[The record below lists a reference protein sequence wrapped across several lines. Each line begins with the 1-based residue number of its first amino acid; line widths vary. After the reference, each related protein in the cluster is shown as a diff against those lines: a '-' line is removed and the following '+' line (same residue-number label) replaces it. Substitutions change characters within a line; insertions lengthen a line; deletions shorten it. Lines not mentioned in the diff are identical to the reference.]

1 MAEIFALQGIGS
13 SGKTSTLREV
23 FNQLRTKYPTAPID
37 IINNG
42 ADITVVIDING
53 IKVGIESQGD
63 PNSRLQTS
71 LPYFVS
77 LKCDVIFCAI
87 RTKGMTVQWV
97 NQCSNKYKVQFVPKL
112 QSSNGHAQINL
123 QQALNLISMAG
134 L

>member
-13 SGKTSTLREV
+13 SGKTSTLNEV
-23 FNQLRTKYPTAPID
+23 FNQLKTKYPIVPIN

-53 IKVGIESQGD
+53 KKVGIESQGD

-77 LKCDVIFCAI
+77 LKCDVIFCAV

-97 NQCSNKYKVQFVPKL
+97 NQCSNTHKVQFVPKL